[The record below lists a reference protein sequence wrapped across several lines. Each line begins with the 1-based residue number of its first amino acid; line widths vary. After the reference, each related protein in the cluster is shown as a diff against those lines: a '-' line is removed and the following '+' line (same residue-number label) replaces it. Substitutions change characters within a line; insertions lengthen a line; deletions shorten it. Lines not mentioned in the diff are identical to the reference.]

1 MKGIRELLKDRRR
14 SQRGSV
20 LSGVLIMTAFIAIIS
35 GALMTELS
43 TNFLLST
50 TMVKRVTNE
59 ATVNSAIELALS
71 RLQTAPLNAPCP
83 ALSTAAVNNLT
94 ASATYLTCW
103 PTVRE
108 AQRFVPVAA
117 SAAPFNVDGTHAQA
131 NGDYVVAD
139 AGGTVFDFPFGWSA
153 PRWQL
158 PLGGQV
164 TATPVVIPMP
174 GSSKVLDV
182 IPLAGPGC
190 SSASYCLNVR
200 LDDNSLN
207 SPAAWCFVATTG
219 GSVVSQPSA
228 SPTQPGLVYYGDGT
242 LLEATDVSVPGSGC
256 DPESTV
262 TVPGTQPV
270 VAGPIAFACASG
282 CGNVVE
288 EIYAVVSDGSSS
300 RLLRYTY
307 GKSSLGYVTNLS
319 LPWANVSGIA
329 VSAAT
334 LPASVAIS
342 FRGGGV
348 ALVQINLSGGMT
360 LLGTAPVPAIV
371 ADAPYWCHCPGGDL
385 IGLGAQDGGLY
396 LYNTA
401 LVPQPGFP
409 AGGALISTTPGV
421 DAAGNWY
428 FGAADGYVH
437 EVQLQPGQTSMTQV
451 ESYGPVGQVTSSVQV
466 AGCPQGICIY
476 LGTLNNHAYLV
487 PLDAR
492 KAVISACI
500 TTSPPTCSGANPRL
514 WASVEVGAKAGPQTV
529 HVQGWSYYSG

>member
-1 MKGIRELLKDRRR
+1 
-14 SQRGSV
+14 
-20 LSGVLIMTAFIAIIS
+20 
-35 GALMTELS
+35 
-43 TNFLLST
+43 
-50 TMVKRVTNE
+50 
-59 ATVNSAIELALS
+59 
-71 RLQTAPLNAPCP
+71 
-83 ALSTAAVNNLT
+83 
-94 ASATYLTCW
+94 
-103 PTVRE
+103 
-108 AQRFVPVAA
+108 
-117 SAAPFNVDGTHAQA
+117 
-131 NGDYVVAD
+131 
-139 AGGTVFDFPFGWSA
+139 
-153 PRWQL
+153 
-158 PLGGQV
+158 
-164 TATPVVIPMP
+164 
-174 GSSKVLDV
+174 
-182 IPLAGPGC
+182 
-190 SSASYCLNVR
+190 LNVR

-256 DPESTV
+256 DPESSV
-262 TVPGTQPV
+262 TVSGSQPV
-270 VAGPIAFACASG
+270 VAGPIAFPCASA
-282 CGNVVE
+282 CGNTADEV
-288 EIYAVVSDGSSS
+288 YAVVSDNSSS
-300 RLLRYTY
+300 RLVRYTY
-307 GKSSLGYVTNLS
+307 GNSTLRQVTPDLS
-319 LPWANVSGIA
+319 LPWANVSGIS

-334 LPASVAIS
+334 LPAEVAIS
-342 FRGGGV
+342 FRGGV
-348 ALVQINLSGGMT
+348 ALVQLDAKGGMW
-360 LLGTAPVPAIV
+360 PAASAAIAAGV
-371 ADAPYWCHCPGGDL
+371 SDAPYWCHCPSGDL

-396 LYNTA
+396 LYNRA

-466 AGCPQGICIY
+466 AGCPQGICVY

-514 WASVEVGAKAGPQTV
+514 WASVEVGAIAGPQTV